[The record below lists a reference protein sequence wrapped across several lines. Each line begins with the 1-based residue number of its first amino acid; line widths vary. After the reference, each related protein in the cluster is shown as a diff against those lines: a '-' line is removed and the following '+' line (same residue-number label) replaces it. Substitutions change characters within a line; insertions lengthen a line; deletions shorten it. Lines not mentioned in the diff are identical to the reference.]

1 MDKEAVFAKLG
12 QWGSAIW
19 NFLDRKNMAYVLI
32 GMVVFMILLSV
43 MVFSGGVN
51 SPEYQAA
58 ADTYGPVTVESHA
71 APAVAATHDT
81 AAKPVTNAHAVETA
95 AHTAKP
101 APKAE
106 AAKLPVA
113 ATAAGHTAPLPVSVF
128 PPGVFFVQHV
138 MKPMQYE
145 LNTRFWGW
153 RPNDITR
160 QFTDNVNEFQQGV
173 LEVTRRTSEALAKR
187 LSRTG
192 DTDSFDPNLELAMN
206 QFMISSKSLI
216 FPSAEGAYST
226 GLKEM
231 EKYME
236 RLKRGQARFYVRSD
250 NLIPLLR
257 DFRDLL
263 GSCDENLVKSH
274 EDNGEE
280 VSTFDADNYIYYAKG
295 VASSIHTILEG
306 IQVDF
311 KDTLEPRHG
320 EELIEHALHSLGLA
334 RDMEPWIVTE
344 GAMDGFIAN
353 HRANMAAPISHARFY
368 LDKLIETLST

>member
-1 MDKEAVFAKLG
+1 MDKEAVLAKLA

-19 NFLDRKNMAYVLI
+19 SFLDRKNMAYVFI
-32 GMVVFMILLSV
+32 GMVVFMILLSI
-43 MVFSGGVN
+43 MVFSGGVQ
-51 SPEYQAA
+51 SPQYQTKEDALEATASTHAA
-58 ADTYGPVTVESHA
+58 PATTTQSTEASHTAETAAHETPAPQKETVTHTVAATTSHA
-71 APAVAATHDT
+71 APV
-81 AAKPVTNAHAVETA
+81 PQSSY
-95 AHTAKP
+95 P
-101 APKAE
+101 A
-106 AAKLPVA
+106 
-113 ATAAGHTAPLPVSVF
+113 
-128 PPGVFFVQHV
+128 GVFFVQQT

-145 LNTRFWGW
+145 LDGRFWGW

-160 QFTDNVNEFQQGV
+160 QFTDNVNEFQLGV
-173 LEVTRRTSEALAKR
+173 LEVSRRTSENLAKR

-206 QFMISSKSLI
+206 QFMIGAKSLI

-231 EKYME
+231 GKYME
-236 RLKRGQARFYVRSD
+236 RLKKGQARFYVRSD

-257 DFRDLL
+257 DYRDLL

-280 VSTFDADNYIYYAKG
+280 VSTFSSDNYLYYSKG
-295 VASSIHTILEG
+295 VASALHTILQG
-306 IQVDF
+306 ILVDF
-311 KDTLEPRHG
+311 QETLEPRHG
-320 EELIEHALHSLGLA
+320 EELIEHAIHSLDLA
-334 RDMEPWIVTE
+334 RNMEPWMVTE
-344 GAMDGFIAN
+344 GSMDGFIAN